1 MVFMKVGA
9 QLLNLLDWYAYS
21 GGPPSSTLI
30 RGYVFIWKSS
40 KTANFNFSSAHSTL
54 RVNDDCDPRSLFLE
68 HWLGGHIYAREPTA
82 VARMRVVPAHEVLGS
97 VDLLRVLQMSDHVFV
112 GVGASVYSGLC
123 GFTGESEGVGD
134 VEGVALEAALKVAHD
149 LDVATKL
156 GVHDHFDKGG
166 GRYLYFFEVKLTLN
180 I

>member
-1 MVFMKVGA
+1 M
-9 QLLNLLDWYAYS
+9 
-21 GGPPSSTLI
+21 
-30 RGYVFIWKSS
+30 
-40 KTANFNFSSAHSTL
+40 
-54 RVNDDCDPRSLFLE
+54 
-68 HWLGGHIYAREPTA
+68 
-82 VARMRVVPAHEVLGS
+82 VPAHEVLGS

-149 LDVATKL
+149 LDVAAEL